1 MKKTR
6 HLIVLVAGLVTVLGS
21 GGWLWHS
28 RYADKPLNC
37 IGNMEWN
44 IGSNRFTGTLS
55 FRMYNSEGLAT
66 ITGKLY
72 GRNTSD
78 ISRNI
83 YFNYTQKRDARV
95 LQAMQV
101 VKTFADTADE
111 ADINDTLPGFY
122 RQSGRNL
129 SLVMEEYKGA
139 WIFASSNVPSLYCRK
154 R

>member
-55 FRMYNSEGLAT
+55 FRCT
-66 ITGKLY
+66 TVK
-72 GRNTSD
+72 
-78 ISRNI
+78 
-83 YFNYTQKRDARV
+83 ARHY
-95 LQAMQV
+95 
-101 VKTFADTADE
+101 
-111 ADINDTLPGFY
+111 Y
-122 RQSGRNL
+122 RQT
-129 SLVMEEYKGA
+129 VWA
-139 WIFASSNVPSLYCRK
+139 
-154 R
+154 

>member
-55 FRMYNSEGLAT
+55 FRMYNSEG
-66 ITGKLY
+66 GHY
-72 GRNTSD
+72 
-78 ISRNI
+78 
-83 YFNYTQKRDARV
+83 
-95 LQAMQV
+95 
-101 VKTFADTADE
+101 
-111 ADINDTLPGFY
+111 Y
-122 RQSGRNL
+122 RQT
-129 SLVMEEYKGA
+129 VWA
-139 WIFASSNVPSLYCRK
+139 
-154 R
+154 

>member
-55 FRMYNSEGLAT
+55 FRMYNSEGPPLLPANCTGVIPQTLA
-66 ITGKLY
+66 G
-72 GRNTSD
+72 TS
-78 ISRNI
+78 ILTTPKSAMPECYRRCRLSKPSLTPLMKRI
-83 YFNYTQKRDARV
+83 LTTHYTDFTAK
-95 LQAMQV
+95 
-101 VKTFADTADE
+101 ADE
-111 ADINDTLPGFY
+111 A
-122 RQSGRNL
+122 
-129 SLVMEEYKGA
+129 
-139 WIFASSNVPSLYCRK
+139 
-154 R
+154 